1 MDQFLSLTVIG
12 LSTGAIYAV
21 GASGLVLTYTTT
33 GIFNFAHGAIGMF
46 GAFLYWQLRFDLGLP
61 TPVALFLV
69 LFVFSPLLGVA
80 LELVVMRNLQG
91 TAESTRLVI
100 TISMLAATIGAAN
113 WIWPPGVSRPMKR
126 FFQGDV
132 FTVGPTTISYHEAI
146 TIVVAILVAIGLR
159 FLLFSTRIGI
169 AMRASV
175 DDRPLAEM
183 NGAKP
188 DAAAML
194 AWSIG
199 CGLATLAGILIA
211 PAIALSVPVLSLLIV
226 NAYAAA
232 MIGRLRSLP
241 MTFLGAIV
249 VGLVDAYLIGYQPN
263 TAYLNGLRPAS
274 PVLILFIAL
283 MLLPQTRL
291 RTGAVARSREW
302 FPRPTSKG
310 SLVFAA
316 VVFGGAV
323 AISPLL
329 NAADSI
335 TAARVFAFGLIILSL
350 VPLIG
355 FAGQVSLCQLS
366 FAGIGAVTMAHL
378 GQGGNPMGLVA
389 AVLITAAVG
398 ALISLPALR
407 VSGIY
412 LALATAAFAVML
424 DRWIFVLP
432 NFEVFG
438 LFEVKLFG
446 QGSATVDRL
455 ELGPISTDTPTAQL
469 VLLSGAFALMA
480 LGVVAIRR
488 SAFGERLLAMK
499 TSEAACATLG
509 LDLTLTKVAVF
520 SLSAGM
526 AGFAGALYGGLL
538 KAINPTTF
546 DFIQGLPLLLLGVV
560 GGIGAVG
567 GALFG
572 GIALGAIPIIGST
585 VAALQKPMLVTP
597 GLMGVGIG
605 RDPNGAVSQMRNGFG
620 GIPTSRPALAVLMG
634 GVAGAYGLALG
645 DIISGWTLI
654 FLTLIVLLIAAGIAG
669 PLTGDRPT
677 ITTRPQIDDLEWAGL
692 TRPFTENDRDI
703 LDRTLALDAHSTGT
717 HG

>member
-1 MDQFLSLTVIG
+1 VDQFLSLTIIG
-12 LSTGAIYAV
+12 LSTGAVYAI

-46 GAFLYWQLRFDLGLP
+46 GAFLYWQIRFDWGVP
-61 TPVALFLV
+61 TPLALFLV
-69 LFVFSPLLGVA
+69 LFVFSPLLGIA

-100 TISMLAATIGAAN
+100 TISLLAATIGAAN
-113 WIWPPGVSRPMKR
+113 WIWEPGVSRPMDR
-126 FFQGDV
+126 FFQGEV
-132 FTVGPTTISYHEAI
+132 FEVGPTTMSYHEAI
-146 TIVVAILVAIGLR
+146 TIAVAIGVAVGLR
-159 FLLFSTRIGI
+159 FLLFSTRIGV

-199 CGLATLAGILIA
+199 CSSATLAGILIA
-211 PAIALSVPVLSLLIV
+211 PSLALSVPVLSLLIV

-241 MTFLGAIV
+241 MTFLGAII
-249 VGLVDAYLIGYQPN
+249 VGLVDAYLIGYQPD
-263 TAYLNGLRPAS
+263 TAYLNGLRAAS
-274 PVLILFIAL
+274 PVVILFIAL

-291 RTGAVARSREW
+291 RTGGVVRSREW
-302 FPRPTSKG
+302 FPRPTPRG
-310 SLVFAA
+310 ALIFAA

-323 AISPLL
+323 AIAPML
-329 NAADSI
+329 NSADSI
-335 TAARVFAFGLIILSL
+335 TAARVFAFGLIILSF

-378 GQGGNPMGLVA
+378 GQGGNPLGLVA
-389 AVLITAAVG
+389 AVVVTAAVG

-424 DRWIFVLP
+424 DRWIFLLP
-432 NFEVFG
+432 DFEVFG

-455 ELGPISTDTPTAQL
+455 ELGPISTDSPTAQL
-469 VLLSGAFALMA
+469 ILLSGTFALMS
-480 LGVVAIRR
+480 LVVVGIRR

-509 LDLTLTKVAVF
+509 LDLTMTKVAVF
-520 SLSAGM
+520 SLSAGI
-526 AGFAGALYGGLL
+526 AGLGGAMYGGLL
-538 KAINPTTF
+538 KAVNPTTF
-546 DFIQGLPLLLLGVV
+546 DFIAGLPMLLLGVV

-585 VAALQKPMLVTP
+585 VNALQKPMLVTP
-597 GLMGVGIG
+597 GLMGIGLG
-605 RDPNGAVSQMRNGFG
+605 RDPNGAVSQMREGFG
-620 GIPTSRPALAVLMG
+620 GIPRSRPAFAVL
-634 GVAGAYGLALG
+634 VAGVGGSYVFALT
-645 DIISGWTLI
+645 DVISGWTLI
-654 FLTLIVLLIAAGIAG
+654 FFAVIALLIAAGIAG
-669 PLTGDRPT
+669 PLTGERPSMNGRPT
-677 ITTRPQIDDLEWAGL
+677 IPDLEWAGL
-692 TRPFTENDRDI
+692 ARPFTEEDRET
-703 LDRTLALDAHSTGT
+703 LDHVLAIDT
-717 HG
+717 HGALTDG